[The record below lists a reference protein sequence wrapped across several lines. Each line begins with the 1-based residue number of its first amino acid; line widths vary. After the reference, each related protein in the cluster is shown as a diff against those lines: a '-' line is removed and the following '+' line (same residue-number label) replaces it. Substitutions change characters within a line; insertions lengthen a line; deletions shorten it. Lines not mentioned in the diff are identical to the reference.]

1 MSLLTRMSQSTMWR
15 TVVAVLWSFIGL
27 RKNSEFE
34 KDVVRI
40 TPLHILVVGVV
51 AAFIFVISLIV
62 LVNVVVAK

>member
-34 KDVVRI
+34 RDVVRI

>member
-1 MSLLTRMSQSTMWR
+1 VSLLTRMSQSTMWR

>member
-1 MSLLTRMSQSTMWR
+1 
-15 TVVAVLWSFIGL
+15 
-27 RKNSEFE
+27 
-34 KDVVRI
+34 VRI

>member
-1 MSLLTRMSQSTMWR
+1 MSLLTRMSQSAMWR